1 MRKLLFLLL
10 ATLLIA
16 GLSYAFGWSNLFTV
30 SAIEVRGAPT
40 KESSRLIELA
50 TGITSG
56 QKLARVEPRAI
67 AARISRAD
75 WIESA
80 DVSRNW
86 ISGKISVTV
95 IPRKA
100 IAKFNS
106 LFIDTSGKTFA
117 AVGPQPEGMPAV
129 YAWDAAAAFTGVKL
143 LIGLPQ
149 GLREKVEVVKVNRG
163 KTFVLEV
170 NEMGNMIEIQWGA
183 HSKNSLKAKVYQAL
197 IALPEN
203 SEIKRMDLS
212 APRVPIVK

>member
-1 MRKLLFLLL
+1 MRKLLFILLT
-10 ATLLIA
+10 ALLIT
-16 GLSYAFGWSNLFTV
+16 GLTYAFGWSNLFTV
-30 SAIEVRGAPT
+30 SSIEVRGAPT
-40 KESSRLIELA
+40 KESSHLIELA
-50 TGITSG
+50 TGIASG

-100 IAKFNS
+100 IAKVNS
-106 LFIDTSGKTFA
+106 LFMDTSGKTFA
-117 AVGPQPEGMPAV
+117 VTGPQPQGMPEVLAS
-129 YAWDAAAAFTGVKL
+129 DAAAAFTGVKL

-149 GLREKVEVVKVNRG
+149 DLREKIEVVEVRSTNM
-163 KTFVLEV
+163 FVFRV
-170 NEMGNMIEIQWGA
+170 NEKGHVIEVQWGA
-183 HSKNSLKAKVYQAL
+183 DRENSFKTKVYQVL

-203 SEIKRMDLS
+203 SKIKRMDLS
-212 APRVPIVK
+212 APSVPIVK

>member
-10 ATLLIA
+10 AALFIT

-30 SAIEVRGAPT
+30 SSIEVRGAPT
-40 KESSRLIELA
+40 KESSHFIELA

-67 AARISRAD
+67 AARISRTD

-86 ISGKISVTV
+86 ISGKIFVTV

-100 IAKFNS
+100 IAKVNS
-106 LFIDTSGKTFA
+106 LFMDTSGKIFA
-117 AVGPQPEGMPAV
+117 VSGPQPEGMPEVLAF
-129 YAWDAAAAFTGVKL
+129 DAAAAFTGVKL

-149 GLREKVEVVKVNRG
+149 GLREKIEVVKVRST
-163 KTFVLEV
+163 KTFVLKV
-170 NEMGNMIEIQWGA
+170 NEMGRMIEIQWGTD
-183 HSKNSLKAKVYQAL
+183 SENSLKAKVYQAL

-203 SEIKRMDLS
+203 SEIKRMDLA
-212 APRVPIVK
+212 APHVPIVR

>member
-10 ATLLIA
+10 TALLIT
-16 GLSYAFGWSNLFTV
+16 GLSYALGWSNLFSV
-30 SAIEVRGAPT
+30 SAIDVHGAPT
-40 KESSRLIELA
+40 EESSHLIELA

-100 IAKFNS
+100 IVKVNL
-106 LFIDTSGKTFA
+106 LFMDTSGKTFA
-117 AVGPQPEGMPAV
+117 VSGPQPEGIPEVLAS
-129 YAWDAAAAFTGVKL
+129 DAAAAFTGVQL
-143 LIGLPQ
+143 LIGLPR
-149 GLREKVEVVKVNRG
+149 GLREKVEVVRVNRG
-163 KTFVLEV
+163 KTFVFKV

-183 HSKNSLKAKVYQAL
+183 DSENSLKAKVYQAL

-212 APRVPIVK
+212 APRVPIVR

>member
-10 ATLLIA
+10 TALLIT
-16 GLSYAFGWSNLFTV
+16 GLTYALGWSNLFTV

-40 KESSRLIELA
+40 KESSHLIELA

-67 AARISRAD
+67 AARISGAD

-100 IAKFNS
+100 IAKVNS
-106 LFIDTSGKTFA
+106 LFMDTSGKTF
-117 AVGPQPEGMPAV
+117 VVTGPQPQGMPEVLAS
-129 YAWDAAAAFTGVKL
+129 DAAAAFAGVKL

-149 GLREKVEVVKVNRG
+149 DLREKVEVVEVRS
-163 KTFVLEV
+163 TDMFVFRV
-170 NEMGNMIEIQWGA
+170 NEKGHVIEVQWGA
-183 HSKNSLKAKVYQAL
+183 DRENSLKTKVYQVL

-203 SEIKRMDLS
+203 SKIKRMDLS